1 MQSICNHTPLGAL
14 DVVIAC
20 RKLKYRLLWR
30 AEMTQAENQERQK
43 ARISL
48 TMKPVRGETT
58 IVQQTLDIC
67 LICCTK
73 LSVVC
78 TSFKKTSW
86 CFREN
91 FSLFSDNIG
100 QESPIPVSGVE

>member
-1 MQSICNHTPLGAL
+1 
-14 DVVIAC
+14 
-20 RKLKYRLLWR
+20 
-30 AEMTQAENQERQK
+30 MTEAENQERQK

-73 LSVVC
+73 LAVVC
-78 TSFKKTSW
+78 KNIKKTS
-86 CFREN
+86 
-91 FSLFSDNIG
+91 
-100 QESPIPVSGVE
+100 

>member
-1 MQSICNHTPLGAL
+1 
-14 DVVIAC
+14 
-20 RKLKYRLLWR
+20 
-30 AEMTQAENQERQK
+30 MTEAENQERQK

-73 LSVVC
+73 PSVVC
-78 TSFKKTSW
+78 TNFRKTSA
-86 CFREN
+86 CFLTILGKN
-91 FSLFSDNIG
+91 LHHLFLVWNKQG
-100 QESPIPVSGVE
+100 

>member
-1 MQSICNHTPLGAL
+1 
-14 DVVIAC
+14 
-20 RKLKYRLLWR
+20 
-30 AEMTQAENQERQK
+30 MTEAENQERQK

-73 LSVVC
+73 PSVVC
-78 TSFKKTSW
+78 TNGINK
-86 CFREN
+86 
-91 FSLFSDNIG
+91 
-100 QESPIPVSGVE
+100 VERIYI